1 MCDPTKTANATYFNQ
16 NFNIKALRGNTILNF
31 DRTSSDFFN
40 HITKYD
46 FNISTANTISGI

>member
-1 MCDPTKTANATYFNQ
+1 MCDPAKTANATYFSQ